1 MLKGVIY
8 MKIGVPKEI
17 KIKEYRVGM
26 IPSGVRVLVQSGH
39 EVYIEKEAGV
49 KSGFSDDDYLDA
61 GATILQSPHEIF
73 ERCEMIL
80 KVKEPQPSEYDFL
93 RAGQILFT
101 YLHLAPLKVLTEV
114 LKEKKVTAI
123 AYETVQ
129 EGKRVPLLE
138 PMSQIAGRV
147 APMVASQF
155 LSAHNNGMGVLISG
169 ATGVLPSRI
178 LIIGSGTVAKNA
190 AKIAVGLGADVVIM
204 GRNPSSM
211 SALETLMPDNVSTL
225 YSSHYNIEKIL
236 PTIDIV
242 IGAVYSTGE
251 KAPYMITK
259 EMLSLCKKGTV
270 MVDVAIDQGGCIETS
285 RPTTHDDP
293 VFEVGGVIHYC
304 VANMPGD
311 YPVTATY
318 ALTNATLPYVK
329 KIADMGWK
337 DASLEDSAIYSG
349 VNVAGGYVTEEP
361 VAQAHQMEYSEL
373 KDIMDECPEY
383 RDSV

>member
-1 MLKGVIY
+1 

-17 KIKEYRVGM
+17 KTKEYRVGM
-26 IPSGVRVLVQSGH
+26 IPSGVRVLIQSGH
-39 EVYIEKEAGV
+39 EVYIENDAGV
-49 KSGFSDDDYLDA
+49 KSGFTNDDYTEA
-61 GATILQSPHEIF
+61 GATILQNPKEIF

-80 KVKEPQPSEYDFL
+80 KVKEPQPQEYDLL

-101 YLHLAPLKVLTEV
+101 YLHLAPLRALTEV
-114 LKEKKVTAI
+114 LKKKKVIAI

-147 APMVASQF
+147 APMVASHF
-155 LSAHNNGMGVLISG
+155 LSAHTNGMGVLIGG
-169 ATGVLPSRI
+169 ATGVLPSRV
-178 LIIGSGTVAKNA
+178 LIIGSGTVAINA

-204 GRNPSSM
+204 GRNQSSM

-236 PTIDIV
+236 PTVDIV

-251 KAPYMITK
+251 KAPHLITK
-259 EMLSLCKKGTV
+259 DMLSLCKKGAV
-270 MVDVAIDQGGCIETS
+270 LVDVAIDQGGCIETS

-293 VFEVGGVIHYC
+293 VFEVDGVIHYC

-329 KIADMGWK
+329 KIADLGWK
-337 DASLEDSAIYSG
+337 DASLHDSAIYSG
-349 VNVAGGYVTEEP
+349 VNVAGGFVTEQA
-361 VAQAHQMEYSEL
+361 VAKAHKMEYHEL
-373 KDIMDECPEY
+373 KAILDHCPEFEE
-383 RDSV
+383 V

>member
-1 MLKGVIY
+1 
-8 MKIGVPKEI
+8 MKIGIPKEI
-17 KIKEYRVGM
+17 KTKEYRVGI
-26 IPSGVRVLVQSGH
+26 IPSGVRSLVESRH
-39 EVYIEKEAGV
+39 EVYIEKNAGE
-49 KSGFSDDDYLDA
+49 KSGFSDDDYRQA
-61 GATILQSPHEIF
+61 GGEILESPKEIF
-73 ERCEMIL
+73 DSCKMIL
-80 KVKEPQPSEYDFL
+80 KVKEPQVQEYDL
-93 RAGQILFT
+93 LKAGQILFT
-101 YLHLAPLKVLTEV
+101 YLHLAPLRELTEV
-114 LKEKKVTAI
+114 LKEKKVIAI

-147 APMVASQF
+147 APMVASHF
-155 LSAHNNGMGVLISG
+155 LSAHNNGMGVLIGG
-169 ATGVLPSRI
+169 ATGVLPSRV

-225 YSSHYNIEKIL
+225 YSSRYNIEKIL
-236 PTIDIV
+236 STVDIV

-251 KAPYMITK
+251 KAPHLITK
-259 EMLSLCKKGTV
+259 DMLSLCKKGAV
-270 MVDVAIDQGGCIETS
+270 LVDVAIDQGGCIETS

-293 VFEVGGVIHYC
+293 VFEVDGVIHYC

-337 DASLEDSAIYSG
+337 NASLQDSAIYSG
-349 VNVAGGYVTEEP
+349 VNVAGGYVTEKA
-361 VAQAHQMEYSEL
+361 VAKAHKMEYHVL
-373 KDIMDECPEY
+373 KDILEHCPEFEEI
-383 RDSV
+383 

>member
-1 MLKGVIY
+1 

-17 KIKEYRVGM
+17 KVKEYRVGM
-26 IPSGVRVLVQSGH
+26 IPSGVRVLIQSGH
-39 EVYIEKEAGV
+39 EVYIENDAGV
-49 KSGFSDDDYLDA
+49 KSGFTNDDYIKA
-61 GATILQSPHEIF
+61 GATILQDPQEIF
-73 ERCEMIL
+73 EHCEMIL
-80 KVKEPQPSEYDFL
+80 KVKEPQPGEYDLL

-101 YLHLAPLKVLTEV
+101 YLHLAPLRALTEV
-114 LKEKKVTAI
+114 LKEKKVIAI

-138 PMSQIAGRV
+138 PMSQIAGRI
-147 APMVASQF
+147 APMVASHF
-155 LSAHNNGMGVLISG
+155 LSAHTNGMGVLIGG
-169 ATGVLPSRI
+169 ATGVLPSRV
-178 LIIGSGTVAKNA
+178 LIIGSGTVARNA

-236 PTIDIV
+236 PTVDIV

-251 KAPYMITK
+251 KAPHLITK
-259 EMLSLCKKGTV
+259 EMLSLCKKGAV
-270 MVDVAIDQGGCIETS
+270 LVDVAIDQGGCIETS

-293 VFEVGGVIHYC
+293 VFEVDGVIHYC

-329 KIADMGWK
+329 KLADLGWR
-337 DASLEDSAIYSG
+337 DASLQDSAIYSG
-349 VNVAGGYVTEEP
+349 VNVAGGYVTEVP
-361 VAQAHQMEYSEL
+361 VAKAHQMEYSEL
-373 KDIMDECPEY
+373 KDIMDACPVFY
-383 RDSV
+383 LNN

>member
-1 MLKGVIY
+1 
-8 MKIGVPKEI
+8 
-17 KIKEYRVGM
+17 M

-49 KSGFSDDDYLDA
+49 KSGFLDDDYTEA
-61 GATILQSPHEIF
+61 GATILQSPQEIF

-80 KVKEPQPSEYDFL
+80 KVKEPQPQEYDFFK
-93 RAGQILFT
+93 AGQILFT
-101 YLHLAPLKVLTEV
+101 YLHLAPLRALTEV
-114 LKEKKVTAI
+114 LKEKKVIAI

-147 APMVASQF
+147 APMVASHF
-155 LSAHNNGMGVLISG
+155 LSAHTNGMGVLIGG
-169 ATGVLPSRI
+169 ATGVLPSRV
-178 LIIGSGTVAKNA
+178 LIIGSGTVAINA

-236 PTIDIV
+236 PFVDIV
-242 IGAVYSTGE
+242 IGAVYSIGE
-251 KAPYMITK
+251 KAPYLITK
-259 EMLSLCKKGTV
+259 DMLSLCKKGAV
-270 MVDVAIDQGGCIETS
+270 LVDVAIDQGGCIETS

-293 VFEVGGVIHYC
+293 VFVVDGVIHYC
-304 VANMPGD
+304 VANIPGD

-329 KIADMGWK
+329 KIADLGWK
-337 DASLEDSAIYSG
+337 NASLQDSAIYSG
-349 VNVAGGYVTEEP
+349 VNVAGGLVTEQA
-361 VAQAHQMEYSEL
+361 VAKAHKMEYHEL
-373 KDIMDECPEY
+373 KDNLDHCPEFEEI
-383 RDSV
+383 

>member
-1 MLKGVIY
+1 MR
-8 MKIGVPKEI
+8 IGVPKEI
-17 KIKEYRVGM
+17 KAKEFRVGM
-26 IPSGVRVLVQSGH
+26 IPAGVRVLVQSGH
-39 EVYIEKEAGV
+39 EVYIEQEAGV
-49 KSGFSDDDYLDA
+49 KSGFLDDDYSEA
-61 GATILQSPHEIF
+61 GGTILKTPKEIF
-73 ERCEMIL
+73 ESCEMIV
-80 KVKEPQPSEYDFL
+80 KVKEPQVQEYDL
-93 RAGQILFT
+93 LKPGQILFT
-101 YLHLAPLKVLTEV
+101 YLHLAPLRELTEV

-147 APMVASQF
+147 APMVASHF
-155 LSAHNNGMGVLISG
+155 LSSHNNGMGVLIGG
-169 ATGVLPSRI
+169 ATGVLPSRV

-236 PTIDIV
+236 PTVDIV

-251 KAPYMITK
+251 KAPHLITK
-259 EMLSLCKKGTV
+259 EMLPLCKKGTV

-293 VFEVGGVIHYC
+293 VFEIDGVIHYC

-318 ALTNATLPYVK
+318 ALANATIPYAK

-337 DASLEDSAIYSG
+337 HASLEDSAIYSG
-349 VNVAGGYVTEEP
+349 VNVAGGYVTESA
-361 VAQAHQMEYSEL
+361 VAKAHQMEYHAL
-373 KDIMDECPEY
+373 KDIMDKCPVF
-383 RDSV
+383 DGTA